1 VVFLLTYAVT
11 WTTWIAAGAFP
22 GGFPGATDP
31 FALSTSLVAWLTVA
45 LLRICA
51 GYFLV
56 RMSKPE
62 AGPLTATIDRVAP
75 AR

>member
-1 VVFLLTYAVT
+1 
-11 WTTWIAAGAFP
+11 
-22 GGFPGATDP
+22 
-31 FALSTSLVAWLTVA
+31 VAWLTVA